1 MYDKVRNAAQTNK
14 FCTFFLW
21 KSNDFAKMEKQT
33 IWQGEILARLEQR
46 DSLEKKDS
54 IYFKA
59 FNQIAEEL
67 LIKGGRV
74 ETADSSD
81 LELRRLSKQNHG
93 LEIENN
99 QLVDRLNGGAVEIE
113 KSKIQINSILEEK
126 TRLEKQIGHLK
137 NKLGNSELEVSEKN
151 KSILLINDELLLS
164 SILNNVLIEKSKI
177 LAEEN
182 DKLVTRWMQKMEL
195 DANKVNETN
204 ESLTSSNTGK

>member
-1 MYDKVRNAAQTNK
+1 MLHRQTS
-14 FCTFFLW
+14 FVLFFFL
-21 KSNDFAKMEKQT
+21 KTNDFAKMEKQT

-54 IYFKA
+54 TYFKA

-81 LELRRLSKQNHG
+81 LELGRLSKQNHG

-137 NKLGNSELEVSEKN
+137 NKLGNSELELSEKN

-164 SILNNVLIEKSKI
+164 QILNNVLIEKSKI

-182 DKLVTRWMQKMEL
+182 EKLVTRWMQKMEL

>member
-1 MYDKVRNAAQTNK
+1 MLHRQTS
-14 FCTFFLW
+14 FVLFFFL
-21 KSNDFAKMEKQT
+21 KTNDFAKMEKQT

-54 IYFKA
+54 TYFKA

-137 NKLGNSELEVSEKN
+137 NKLGNSELELSEKN

-164 SILNNVLIEKSKI
+164 QILNNVLIEKSKI

-182 DKLVTRWMQKMEL
+182 EKLVTRWMQKMEL